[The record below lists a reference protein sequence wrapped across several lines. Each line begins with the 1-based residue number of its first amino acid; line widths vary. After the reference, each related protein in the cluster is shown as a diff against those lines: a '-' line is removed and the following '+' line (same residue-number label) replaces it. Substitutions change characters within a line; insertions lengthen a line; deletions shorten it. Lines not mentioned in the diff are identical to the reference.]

1 MASLPDSEEQKPAS
15 STSELHHGSWMSWI
29 GSLIL
34 GLVLLISYSANER
47 DLGSY
52 DTVPTTMMLLTMAR
66 GEGVY
71 LDRYRPILRD
81 KGRVLP
87 VFVAPYRGR
96 ILSRY
101 PVAPAILDLP
111 LVVPQVALLDWLHPG
126 WDRDPRVAF
135 NECKWMGKRSMAL
148 LMALTTVILYRF
160 LLGLGLGRAAL
171 LSALA
176 AGLGSNFWCV
186 GSQAVWQHGPAA
198 FTLTAAIVLL
208 HSTPVS
214 RWRLILAGL
223 ATAFLFAS
231 RLIDGLFA
239 AVIVL
244 WVTRSQPAGL
254 LWLLPAP
261 LIGAIALLSY
271 NLWFFWDLVG
281 GQAQLEL
288 IHRDL
293 HRLPGPWSGNLL
305 QGAMGTLFSPNRG
318 LFVFTPWVAVAL
330 AATPL
335 IARRLASCR
344 LMTWLLLALVPY
356 LLLLSKYAV
365 WWGGHCFG
373 PRYWTDVIPLFAILL
388 AFGLNWAMG
397 RSRGLTALFIV
408 TIIVAIVIQ
417 IIGACFYPS
426 NWNLEPL
433 NVDLH
438 HERLWDWRDTE
449 LSRCLSKIL
458 RQYLR

>member
-1 MASLPDSEEQKPAS
+1 MASLPDSEDQKPAN
-15 STSELHHGSWMSWI
+15 STTELHRDGWMSWI
-29 GSLIL
+29 VSLVV
-34 GLVLLISYSANER
+34 GLALFTIYSANNR

-52 DTVPTTMMLLTMAR
+52 DTAPTTMMLLTMAR

-71 LDRYRPILRD
+71 LDRFRPILRD

-87 VFVAPYRGR
+87 VFVTPYRSR

-111 LVVPQVALLDWLHPG
+111 LVIPQVALLDWLHPG
-126 WDRDPRVAF
+126 WDRDPKVAF
-135 NECKWMGKRSMAL
+135 NECRRMGRRSMAL
-148 LMALTTVILYRF
+148 LMALTAVILHRF

-176 AGLGSNFWCV
+176 AGLGSNLWCV
-186 GSQAVWQHGPAA
+186 GSQTVWQHGPAA
-198 FTLTAAIVLL
+198 FALTTAIVLL
-208 HSTPVS
+208 HSKPVS
-214 RWRLILAGL
+214 RWRLVLAGL

-231 RLIDGLFA
+231 RLIDSLFA

-244 WVTRSQPAGL
+244 WVARSQPAGL

-261 LIGAIALLSY
+261 LIGAIALFSY
-271 NLWFFWDLVG
+271 NLWFFGDLIG
-281 GQAQLEL
+281 GQAQLEQ

-305 QGAMGTLFSPNRG
+305 EGAMGTLFSPNRG
-318 LFVFTPWVAVAL
+318 LFVFTPWVAAAL

-335 IARRLASCR
+335 VVRRLASCR
-344 LMTWLLLALVPY
+344 LITWLLLALVPY

-373 PRYWTDVIPLFAILL
+373 PRYWTDVTPLFAILL
-388 AFGLNWAMG
+388 AFGLDWAIA
-397 RSRGLTALFIV
+397 RSRTLTALFIS
-408 TIIVAIVIQ
+408 TILLAIGVQ
-417 IIGACFYPS
+417 VIGACYYPS

-449 LSRCLSKIL
+449 LSRCLGEAFKEHV
-458 RQYLR
+458 R

>member
-1 MASLPDSEEQKPAS
+1 MASLPDSEDQKPAS
-15 STSELHHGSWMSWI
+15 STTELHRGGWMSWI
-29 GSLIL
+29 GSLVL
-34 GLVLLISYSANER
+34 GLALVIIYSANGR
-47 DLGSY
+47 DLGTY
-52 DTVPTTMMLLTMAR
+52 DTAPTTMMLLTMVR

-71 LDRYRPILRD
+71 LDRFRPILRD

-111 LVVPQVALLDWLHPG
+111 LVVPQVALPDWLHPG
-126 WDRDPRVAF
+126 WDRNPKVAF
-135 NECKWMGKRSMAL
+135 NECKWMGRRSMAV
-148 LMALTTVILYRF
+148 LMALTAVILHRF
-160 LLGLGLGRAAL
+160 LIGLGLGRAAL

-176 AGLGSNFWCV
+176 AGLGSNLWCV

-198 FTLTAAIVLL
+198 FTLTTAIVLL

-214 RWRLILAGL
+214 RWRLVLAGL

-239 AVIVL
+239 AVIIL
-244 WVTRSQPAGL
+244 WVARSQPAGL

-271 NLWFFWDLVG
+271 NLWFFGDLIG
-281 GQAQLEL
+281 GQAQLEQ

-305 QGAMGTLFSPNRG
+305 EGAMGTLVSPNRG

-335 IARRLASCR
+335 VARRLASCR
-344 LMTWLLLALVPY
+344 LITWLLLALVPY

-388 AFGLNWAMG
+388 AFGLDWAMA
-397 RSRGLTALFIV
+397 RSRGSDSSFPRHDHRGDRHSGHRGLLLSK
-408 TIIVAIVIQ
+408 Q
-417 IIGACFYPS
+417 
-426 NWNLEPL
+426 LEP
-433 NVDLH
+433 
-438 HERLWDWRDTE
+438 
-449 LSRCLSKIL
+449 
-458 RQYLR
+458 

>member
-1 MASLPDSEEQKPAS
+1 MESLADSQNEKSVGSATERHRGGWS
-15 STSELHHGSWMSWI
+15 SWLVS
-29 GSLIL
+29 L
-34 GLVLLISYSANER
+34 GLGLTLVLIYSANGR

-52 DTVPTTMMLLTMAR
+52 DTAPTTMMLLTMAR

-71 LDRYRPILRD
+71 LDRFRPILRD
-81 KGRVLP
+81 TGRVLP
-87 VFVAPYRGR
+87 VFVTPFRSHV
-96 ILSRY
+96 LSRY
-101 PVAPAILDLP
+101 PVAPAILDML

-126 WDRDPRVAF
+126 WDQNPKIAF
-135 NECKWMGKRSMAL
+135 NECKWMGRRSMAV
-148 LMALTTVILYRF
+148 LMALTAVILHRF
-160 LLGLGLGRAAL
+160 LIGLGLGQAAL

-176 AGLGSNFWCV
+176 AGLGSNLWCV

-198 FTLTAAIVLL
+198 FALTTAIVLL

-214 RWRLILAGL
+214 RWRLVVAGI
-223 ATAFLFAS
+223 ATTFLFAS

-244 WVTRSQPAGL
+244 WVARAQPAGL

-271 NLWFFWDLVG
+271 NLWFFGDPVG
-281 GQAQLEL
+281 GQAQLEQ
-288 IHRDL
+288 IHRSL
-293 HRLPGPWSGNLL
+293 HRLPGPWSGDLL
-305 QGAMGTLFSPNRG
+305 EGAMGTLFSPNRG
-318 LFVFTPWVAVAL
+318 LFIFTPWVAVAL

-335 IARRLASCR
+335 VARRLASCR
-344 LMTWLLLALVPY
+344 LITWLLLALVPY

-373 PRYWTDVIPLFAILL
+373 PRYWTEVIPLFAILL
-388 AFGLNWAMG
+388 AFGLDWAMA
-397 RSRGLTALFIV
+397 RSRLMTGLFLGTIV
-408 TIIVAIVIQ
+408 LAIGIQ
-417 IIGACFYPS
+417 VIGACFYPS
-426 NWNLEPL
+426 TWNLEPL

-449 LSRCLSKIL
+449 LSRCLRENLK
-458 RQYLR
+458 QYL